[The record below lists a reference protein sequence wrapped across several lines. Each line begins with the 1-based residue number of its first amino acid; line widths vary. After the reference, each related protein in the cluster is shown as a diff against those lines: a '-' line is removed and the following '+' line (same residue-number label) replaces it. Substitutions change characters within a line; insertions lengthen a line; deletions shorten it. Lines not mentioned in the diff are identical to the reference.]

1 MSLHGKICLVTG
13 ASRGIGRG
21 IALALGSEGATVY
34 ITGRTL
40 NPSIS
45 LPGSLSVTAEELTGR
60 GGVAIPVQC
69 DHGVDEEI
77 YQLFDRI
84 EREHGKLD
92 LLVNNAFKGKGITRV
107 MLIIIFNELMLI
119 GKTYCILDT
128 SISCFWVVETKAILI
143 HST

>member
-1 MSLHGKICLVTG
+1 MHIAYHRYYFITGRMSLHNKICLVTG

-40 NPSIS
+40 ELSS
-45 LPGSLSVTAEELTGR
+45 KAPGSLNITAEEVNAR

-77 YQLFDRI
+77 HRLFDKI
-84 EREHGKLD
+84 EKDHGKID
-92 LLVNNAFKGKGITRV
+92 LLVNNAFKGSHYVHYYIT
-107 MLIIIFNELMLI
+107 
-119 GKTYCILDT
+119 
-128 SISCFWVVETKAILI
+128 
-143 HST
+143 